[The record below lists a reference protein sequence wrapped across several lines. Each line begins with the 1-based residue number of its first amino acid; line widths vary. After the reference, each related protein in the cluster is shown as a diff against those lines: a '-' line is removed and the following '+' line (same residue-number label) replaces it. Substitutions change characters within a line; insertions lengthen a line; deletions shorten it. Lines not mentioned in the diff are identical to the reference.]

1 MSPEDIAQR
10 LELLRLE
17 HRDLDAAI
25 IALGE
30 ATIPDQLQLARMK
43 KRKLRLRDEIA
54 WCEDHLVPDI
64 IA

>member
-1 MSPEDIAQR
+1 MNPEDIAQR

-30 ATIPDQLQLARMK
+30 ATVPDQSGRPTHISHGGKVVHKALA
-43 KRKLRLRDEIA
+43 
-54 WCEDHLVPDI
+54 
-64 IA
+64 